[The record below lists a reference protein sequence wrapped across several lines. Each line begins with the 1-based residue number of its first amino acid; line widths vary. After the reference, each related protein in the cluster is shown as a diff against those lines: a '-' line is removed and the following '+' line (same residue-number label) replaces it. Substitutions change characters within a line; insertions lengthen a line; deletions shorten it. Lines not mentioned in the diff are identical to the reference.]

1 MRCHNWVL
9 SKNQGIAEL
18 LLNAPTAILQHLE
31 FLDTH
36 DDILD
41 VQPMSLPLMY
51 SSDEAYHASTHS
63 FKESLDRN
71 DEVLHGPYF
80 CTNVCNGEFKF
91 CEAVK
96 VDVSNVHAQ
105 QSKERSHKK
114 NVLNTMSLVKVLF
127 EDMSLAINVWKKFK
141 YKQLQVKDALDLHV
155 ALLNTTKM
163 SNKGYTFCKH
173 GKLQS
178 VNARRD

>member
-1 MRCHNWVL
+1 VSCQ
-9 SKNQGIAEL
+9 KNQGIFEL

-36 DDILD
+36 DDNLD

-71 DEVLHGPYF
+71 DDVLHGPYF
-80 CTNVCNGEFKF
+80 CTSVHNGEFTF

-96 VDVSNVHAQ
+96 VDVLNVRAQ
-105 QSKERSHKK
+105 QTKERNHKK
-114 NVLNTMSLVKVLF
+114 NVSNIMSLVKVLF
-127 EDMSLAINVWKKFK
+127 EDMSSAINVLKKSK
-141 YKQLQVKDALDLHV
+141 YEQLQVKDALDLHIT
-155 ALLNTTKM
+155 LFNTTKM

-173 GKLQS
+173 EGNYDQ
-178 VNARRD
+178 

>member
-1 MRCHNWVL
+1 MRCHNCVL

-36 DDILD
+36 DDSLD

-71 DEVLHGPYF
+71 DDVLHRPYF
-80 CTNVCNGEFKF
+80 CTKVCNGDLKF

-96 VDVSNVHAQ
+96 VDVSNVRA
-105 QSKERSHKK
+105 HKQK
-114 NVLNTMSLVKVLF
+114 REITR
-127 EDMSLAINVWKKFK
+127 
-141 YKQLQVKDALDLHV
+141 
-155 ALLNTTKM
+155 KM
-163 SNKGYTFCKH
+163 YQIPC
-173 GKLQS
+173 LM
-178 VNARRD
+178 